1 MGVEIFG
8 ASVGLVLNFDE
19 QIRGLDIDG
28 FNGLTDDAS
37 DGIKNLASGL
47 ELTFLEGL
55 MEEFGTHVLKA
66 SEHIFAILLPVFIDE
81 LFDFSPIPPSGLNR
95 DLFFLRMVVNECSS
109 GEAIKLAS
117 IEASNTSFHDVF
129 WRASA
134 RHRGYE
140 EVFF

>member
-28 FNGLTDDAS
+28 FNGFTDDTS
-37 DGIKNLASGL
+37 NGVKDLAGGL
-47 ELTFLEGL
+47 ELTLLEGL

-66 SEHIFAILLPVFIDE
+66 SEHIFAILFPVFINE

-95 DLFFLRMVVNECSS
+95 DLFFLGMVVNECSS
-109 GEAIKLAS
+109 GEAIKLSS
-117 IEASNTSFHDVF
+117 IEASNTSFYDVF
-129 WRASA
+129 WRARA